1 MTIVTDVR
9 QLRLRCSMDT
19 TGRAAGAALAAE
31 DYVLNAPHPLNRQPH
46 RAAFADALLGP
57 LVESFPNA
65 RERLDIL
72 LSGSFAG
79 GEWTAS
85 TGHLAG
91 IFACP
96 LWGIPATGLPAF
108 LRFGRFDRWVGG
120 RMTETFLIL
129 DLPGLMMQAGVW
141 PMARPLGPS
150 ILTPGPA
157 SRDGVS
163 TGPCDPAAARASLDL
178 VEGMIAALMTYD
190 GGQDLAHMR
199 MVDYW
204 RDDFWWFGPA
214 PIGSFC
220 GHADYERGHQRPF
233 LTAFPDRKG
242 GDHKCRIGDGAYV
255 ASTGWPSVRATHSG
269 GGWLG
274 LAPTGQRV
282 EMRVMDFWR
291 REDAQLVEN
300 WVFID
305 VPHLLLQMGVDVF
318 ARMAELAPAALRS

>member
-1 MTIVTDVR
+1 
-9 QLRLRCSMDT
+9 MDAA
-19 TGRAAGAALAAE
+19 GRAAAAELAAE
-31 DYVLNAPHPLNRQPH
+31 EYVLNAPHPLNRQQH

-57 LVESFPNA
+57 LADSFPNA

-72 LSGSFAG
+72 LTGSFGG

-91 IFACP
+91 IFAAP

-120 RMTETFLIL
+120 RMAETFLIL

-141 PMARPLGPS
+141 PMARPLGPA
-150 ILTPGPA
+150 IVVPGPA
-157 SRDGVS
+157 SRDGVANDP
-163 TGPCDPAAARASLDL
+163 GDPAAARASLDL
-178 VEGMIAALMTYD
+178 VEAMIAALMTYD

-204 RDDFWWFGPA
+204 QRDFWWFGPA

-242 GDHKCRIGDGAYV
+242 GDHKCRIGERDYV

-274 LAPTGQRV
+274 LAPTDRRV

-291 REDAQLVEN
+291 REEALLAEN

-305 VPHLLLQMGVDVF
+305 IPHLLLQMGVDVF
-318 ARMAELAPAALRS
+318 ARMAELAPAPTPAPTPATPRA

>member
-1 MTIVTDVR
+1 MGSDIAALR
-9 QLRLRCSMDT
+9 QRCSFDAA
-19 TGRAAGAALAAE
+19 GRAAALTAD
-31 DYVLNAPHPLNRQPH
+31 DYVLNAPHPLDRLDH
-46 RAAFADALLGP
+46 RAAFADGLMGP
-57 LVESFPNA
+57 LLDSFPNA

-72 LSGSFAG
+72 LTGSFAG
-79 GEWTAS
+79 GDWTAS
-85 TGHLAG
+85 AGHIAG
-91 IFACP
+91 IFERP
-96 LWGIPATGLPAF
+96 LWGIRATGLSAF
-108 LRFGRFDRWVGG
+108 LRFGRFDRWVDG
-120 RMTETFLIL
+120 RMAETFLIL
-129 DLPGLMMQAGVW
+129 DLPALMMQAGVW
-141 PMARPLGPS
+141 PMARPLGPF
-150 ILTPGPA
+150 LVPPGPA
-157 SRDGVS
+157 SRDGVAANS
-163 TGPCDPAAARASLDL
+163 GDPAEARASLDL
-178 VEGMIAALMTYD
+178 VEAMIAALMTYD

-242 GDHKCRIGDGAYV
+242 GDHKCRIGERDYV

-274 LAPTGQRV
+274 LAPTGKRI

-291 REDAQLVEN
+291 REEALLAEN

-305 VPHLLLQMGVDVF
+305 IPHLLLQMGVDVF
-318 ARMAELAPAALRS
+318 GRMAELSPATRRR

>member
-1 MTIVTDVR
+1 M
-9 QLRLRCSMDT
+9 
-19 TGRAAGAALAAE
+19 LA
-31 DYVLNAPHPLNRQPH
+31 
-46 RAAFADALLGP
+46 
-57 LVESFPNA
+57 SFPHA
-65 RERLDIL
+65 EERLDIL

-91 IFACP
+91 IFAHP

-108 LRFGRFDRWVGG
+108 LRFGRFDRWVDG
-120 RMTETFLIL
+120 RMAETFLIL
-129 DLPGLMMQAGVW
+129 DLPALMMQAGAW
-141 PMARPLGPS
+141 PMAPPLGPL
-150 ILTPGPA
+150 IVPPGPA
-157 SRDGVS
+157 TRDGV
-163 TGPCDPAAARASLDL
+163 TVDAGDPAEARASLDL
-178 VEGMIAALMTYD
+178 VEAMIAALMTYD
-190 GGQDLAHMR
+190 GGADLTHMR

-204 RDDFWWFGPA
+204 TRDFWWFGPA

-242 GDHKCRIGDGAYV
+242 GDHKCRIGERGYV
-255 ASTGWPSVRATHSG
+255 ASTGWPSVRATHTG

-274 LAPTGQRV
+274 LGPSNNRI

-291 REDAQLVEN
+291 REESLLAEN

-305 VPHLLLQMGVDVF
+305 IPHLLLQMGVDVF
-318 ARMAELAPAALRS
+318 ARMAELGSVGLRA

>member
-1 MTIVTDVR
+1 MGSDIAALR
-9 QLRLRCSMDT
+9 QRCSFDAA
-19 TGRAAGAALAAE
+19 GRAAAAALTAD
-31 DYVLNAPHPLNRQPH
+31 DYVLNAPHPLDRLDH
-46 RAAFADALLGP
+46 RAAFADGLMGP
-57 LVESFPNA
+57 LLDSFPNA

-72 LSGSFAG
+72 LTGSFAG
-79 GEWTAS
+79 GDWTAS
-85 TGHLAG
+85 TGHIAG
-91 IFACP
+91 IFERP
-96 LWGIPATGLPAF
+96 LWGIRATGLSAF
-108 LRFGRFDRWVGG
+108 LRFGRFDRWVDG
-120 RMTETFLIL
+120 RMAETFLIL
-129 DLPGLMMQAGVW
+129 DLPALMMQAGVW
-141 PMARPLGPS
+141 PMARPLGPF
-150 ILTPGPA
+150 LVPPGPA
-157 SRDGVS
+157 SRDGVAANS
-163 TGPCDPAAARASLDL
+163 GDPAEARASLDL
-178 VEGMIAALMTYD
+178 VEAMIAALMTYD

-242 GDHKCRIGDGAYV
+242 GDHKCRIGERDYV

-274 LAPTGQRV
+274 LAPTGKRI

-291 REDAQLVEN
+291 REEALLAEN

-305 VPHLLLQMGVDVF
+305 IPHLLLQMGVDVF
-318 ARMAELAPAALRS
+318 GRMAELSPATRRR

>member
-1 MTIVTDVR
+1 MDVR
-9 QLRLRCSMDT
+9 TSRLDCGFD
-19 TGRAAGAALAAE
+19 AAGRIASAALAAP
-31 DYVLNAPHPLNRQPH
+31 DYALNAPHPLNRVEG
-46 RAAFADALLGP
+46 RDAFAEGLLGP
-57 LVESFPNA
+57 LLDSFPHGE
-65 RERLDIL
+65 ERLDIL

-91 IFACP
+91 IFARP
-96 LWGIPATGLPAF
+96 LWGIPATRLPAF

-120 RMTETFLIL
+120 RMAETFLIL
-129 DLPGLMMQAGVW
+129 DLPALMMQAGAW
-141 PMARPLGPS
+141 PMARPLGPFVVP
-150 ILTPGPA
+150 PGPA
-157 SRDGVS
+157 TRDGVAADA
-163 TGPCDPAAARASLDL
+163 GDPAEARASLDL
-178 VEGMIAALMTYD
+178 VEAMIAALMTYD
-190 GGQDLAHMR
+190 GGADLSHMR

-204 RDDFWWFGPA
+204 TRDFWWFGPA

-242 GDHKCRIGDGAYV
+242 GDHKCRIGERGYV
-255 ASTGWPSVRATHSG
+255 ASTGWPSVRATHTG

-274 LAPTGQRV
+274 LGPSRNRI

-291 REDAQLVEN
+291 REDRLLAEN

-305 VPHLLLQMGVDVF
+305 IPHLLLQMGVDVF
-318 ARMAELAPAALRS
+318 ARMAELGPVEPRP